1 MKDGRIKMSISEF
14 FNKKARAA
22 TAAAALTLAA
32 GGGFVGMQ
40 VGNTYIMDS
49 GTVYHTPHLSNFTMT
64 HAPENLTDKQLIYG
78 EIKNWQPDAAQI
90 AARAEFTQRIDVMAA
105 ERHQMDAVS
114 RSALIDHAV
123 SFVNDLRTSDKI
135 SEQDYAAILKDYD
148 KRVNLDVT
156 SLTGNYRL
164 GIAFNQEAQVGSAIG
179 RIFSFDDES
188 TPQQISREIGDSM
201 QELQQ
206 RQDNNA
212 LAGGAAGLA
221 LGGLAGLALWRRRR
235 NDGPKVQKG

>member
-1 MKDGRIKMSISEF
+1 MSISEF

-40 VGNTYIMDS
+40 AGNSYMMES
-49 GTVYHTPHLSNFTMT
+49 GTIYHAPQQSNFTLT
-64 HAPENLTDKQLIYG
+64 HAPENISDQQFIYG
-78 EIKNWQPDAAQI
+78 QIKNWEPDAAQI

-114 RSALIDHAV
+114 RSALLDHAV

-148 KRVNLDVT
+148 TRVNLDVT
-156 SLTGNYRL
+156 SLTGNYRA
-164 GIAFNQEAQVGSAIG
+164 GIAFNQEAQLGNAIG
-179 RIFSFDDES
+179 RIFSFDDET
-188 TPQQISREIGDSM
+188 TPAEVSKDVGNIMAD
-201 QELQQ
+201 LQKE
-206 RQDNNA
+206 RDNNA

-221 LGGLAGLALWRRRR
+221 LGGLAGFALWRRRR
-235 NDGPKVQKG
+235 NDGPKVQKD